1 MLWVGAK
8 QFPEPFQIVYNE
20 PPEPWTSHLGYN
32 IFLNHIDVETKM
44 FCIQFFICSSTL
56 LFVKLLHIPFGDL
69 SSVFIVEYAHIAVQT
84 PKSVI

>member
-1 MLWVGAK
+1 M
-8 QFPEPFQIVYNE
+8 IVRQKCFAFN
-20 PPEPWTSHLGYN
+20 SL
-32 IFLNHIDVETKM
+32 FVVQL
-44 FCIQFFICSSTL
+44 Q